1 MHKRNFKPVNRYL
14 HIEVPEPEPP
24 QTASGIVLPESFK
37 PTEER
42 YTIVCV
48 MGWAT
53 DVRFNEKLEK
63 YCKVIVDK
71 SMIEQFQVEGKQ
83 YNVILDNYII
93 GIL

>member
-1 MHKRNFKPVNRYL
+1 VHKRNFKPVNRYL

>member
-63 YCKVIVDK
+63 YCKI
-71 SMIEQFQVEGKQ
+71 
-83 YNVILDNYII
+83 
-93 GIL
+93 